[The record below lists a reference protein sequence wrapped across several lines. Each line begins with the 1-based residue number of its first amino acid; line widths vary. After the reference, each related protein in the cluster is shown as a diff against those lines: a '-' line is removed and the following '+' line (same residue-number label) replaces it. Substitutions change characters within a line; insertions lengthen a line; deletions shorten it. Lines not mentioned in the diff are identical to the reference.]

1 MEYKSSIQI
10 CLGSSCFSRGNAKT
24 LEVIKNY
31 LKQDQSVELV
41 EFKGKLCA
49 DACIDGPIVFI
60 NDIKYSAVSEHNII
74 EILDKHLKNN
84 KETA

>member
-31 LKQDQSVELV
+31 LKKDKSFDLV

-49 DACIDGPIVFI
+49 EACIDGPIIFI
-60 NDIKYSAVSEHNII
+60 DDIKYKGVSEHNII
-74 EILDKHLKNN
+74 DILDKHLKNN
-84 KETA
+84 KATV